1 MLYSLL
7 RHDTMQFGTNV
18 WRNLF
23 CKNPVNSR
31 SPHVTIWT
39 THPRLQ
45 AHLLLLVLYL
55 CILWEKYI
63 LRNWPSDWNLYR
75 LCGTDCRTYRFA
87 PHLIGTLQHVRLKYN
102 FIHFISTM
110 SYVQILILN
119 VNKDLN
125 QTYNMHWKII
135 LYNCDFHYVRCFS
148 KRLLKTGSACTTK
161 YEVPEREYQNVF
173 LTMRTGTLTQTPF
186 LYIYIY
192 IYKIPK
198 VKHNPQSNSHTYCNK
213 SETFLY
219 FDFFVWCI
227 S

>member
-1 MLYSLL
+1 M
-7 RHDTMQFGTNV
+7 
-18 WRNLF
+18 
-23 CKNPVNSR
+23 
-31 SPHVTIWT
+31 
-39 THPRLQ
+39 
-45 AHLLLLVLYL
+45 
-55 CILWEKYI
+55 
-63 LRNWPSDWNLYR
+63 
-75 LCGTDCRTYRFA
+75 
-87 PHLIGTLQHVRLKYN
+87 RLKYN
-102 FIHFISTM
+102 LIHFISTM

-125 QTYNMHWKII
+125 QAYNMHWKII

-219 FDFFVWCI
+219 FDFFV
-227 S
+227 